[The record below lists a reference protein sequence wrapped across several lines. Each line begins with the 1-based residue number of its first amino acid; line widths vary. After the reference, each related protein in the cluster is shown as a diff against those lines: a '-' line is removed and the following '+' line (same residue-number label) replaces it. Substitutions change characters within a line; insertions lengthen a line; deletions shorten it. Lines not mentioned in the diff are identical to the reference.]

1 MNVANGRFD
10 LDAKRRA
17 AAADEAAQTRWV
29 FLFGGKEFTLPPQR
43 KWPAKAKRMLD
54 NADFADLLDMLLGP
68 DGAAFWDLDPTMGDI
83 ELLFDA
89 YGEWMG
95 VGGLGESE
103 PSPPHAST
111 PT

>member
-1 MNVANGRFD
+1 MSGANGRFD

-29 FLFGGKEFTLPPQR
+29 FIFGEREFTLPPQR
-43 KWPAKAKRMLD
+43 KWPGRAKRMLD
-54 NADFADLLDMLLGP
+54 DGDFAGLLDNLLGP
-68 DGAAFWDLDPTMGDI
+68 DAAQFWDLDPTMGDL
-83 ELLFDA
+83 EDLFDA

-95 VGGLGESE
+95 IGPGKASE
-103 PSPPHAST
+103 PSSQPAST